1 MKLTT
6 ATLVTTSV
14 FAFSAVSGTAAVIA
28 STNFDGRVLS
38 PTNTAINLGWT
49 TNGVSDPGNLAAFQ
63 WGGAAQPLFNTTLL
77 VQNLFVPGLN
87 VGNAG
92 NDDTRS
98 WTTTVALT
106 VLTGYSVTL
115 ESVSFDY
122 WAINGSQ
129 AQNVL
134 RNSDFIVTL
143 FSPAMAALGEVSISD
158 VLNGGTPGAGTPV
171 LMEFSSAIALSEPGT
186 YSLRIR
192 GGDIDNDETGNHTG
206 IDNLSINGAVV
217 PEPSAFGLLGLGLLS
232 LAARRR
238 RI

>member
-14 FAFSAVSGTAAVIA
+14 FAFSAVSATAAVIA
-28 STNFDGRVLS
+28 STDFNGRLIS
-38 PTNTAINLGWT
+38 TANTATHLGWT
-49 TNGVSDPGNLAAFQ
+49 ANGVDDPGDLAAFQ
-63 WGGAAQPLFNTTLL
+63 WGGLAQPLFNISSL

-122 WAINGSQ
+122 WAVNGGQ
-129 AQNVL
+129 AQNVP
-134 RNSDFIVTL
+134 RNSDFIATL
-143 FSPAMAALGEVSISD
+143 FSPTMAALGEVSLSD
-158 VLNGGTPGAGTPV
+158 VLNGGVPGFGTPV
-171 LMEFSSAIALSEPGT
+171 LLTFPSAIALTEPGT

-192 GGDIDNDETGNHTG
+192 GGDIDNNETGNHTG
-206 IDNLSINGAVV
+206 IDNLSINGVVV
-217 PEPSAFGLLGLGLLS
+217 PEPSAFGLLGLGLLG
-232 LAARRR
+232 LAARRSR
-238 RI
+238 T